1 MVKMPEVEIFPRSP
15 IVEAILSFEVPYL
28 DDLTVSAGYFH
39 DAIHPGYPTRE
50 VLSPADAAAIFPQG
64 RIRAMKVPILSG
76 RDGTVHRKLRE
87 TTAVYGADAR
97 GYSFRSEDGLQV
109 VRVTRRGLSFHRL
122 KPYLDWG
129 HFESAVQFVWREFV
143 SYFGPEYVS
152 RLRVRYL
159 NRIEVPHSFAR
170 LEEFLRLYPSV
181 PDPIDTG
188 LSGYLMRLVLQ
199 DESVPA
205 VAHIT
210 HAVEA
215 DLALPYIPMI
225 FDIDVRREGELS
237 TAGPTLWE
245 AIHAMR
251 EYKDRLFFESIT
263 EDMKELFR

>member
-1 MVKMPEVEIFPRSP
+1 MVTMSDVEVFARSP

-28 DDLTVSAGYFH
+28 DDLTLSSGHFH
-39 DAIHPGYPTRE
+39 EAIRREYPSRE
-50 VLSPADAAAIFPQG
+50 DLSPADAAAIFPRG
-64 RIRAMKVPILSG
+64 RIRSIKVPSG
-76 RDGTVHRKLRE
+76 GARDGTVHRTSRD

-97 GYSFRSEDGLQV
+97 GYSFRSDDGLQV

-122 KPYLDWG
+122 KPYVDWA
-129 HFESAVQFVWREFV
+129 HFEGAVRFVWREFV
-143 SYFGPEYVS
+143 NYYGPDYVS

-159 NRIEVPHSFAR
+159 NRIEVPVGFTR
-170 LEEFLRLYPSV
+170 WEEFLKLYPLV

-188 LSGYLMRLVLQ
+188 MSGYLMRLVLQ

-215 DLALPYIPMI
+215 ELGLPYFPMI
-225 FDIDVRREGELS
+225 FDIDVRREGDIS
-237 TAGPTLWE
+237 ATAPALWE
-245 AIHAMR
+245 AIQAMR

-263 EDMKELFR
+263 EEMKELFR